1 MNFFKHFFVSALLL
15 PTLAFAGSNS
25 ATIVNSIPVRQQ
37 FTSMEQ
43 TCQDVVVHN
52 TGNNLL
58 GNLVGVAIG
67 AAIGHQFTTGSRG
80 ANRAIGGLIG
90 YQTAN
95 EYQNMPKTVNQCVS
109 QPVTRTSIVGYDVT
123 YKYKGKLYTQR
134 MDYDPGIGSV
144 VQVRLSIN

>member
-1 MNFFKHFFVSALLL
+1 MNCFKHFSVIALLL
-15 PTLAFAGSNS
+15 PTLAFAGGNN
-25 ATIVNSIPVRQQ
+25 ATIIKSIPVSQK

-43 TCQDVVVHN
+43 NCQEVTVHN

-67 AAIGHQFTTGSRG
+67 AAVGHQFTTGSRG
-80 ANRAIGGLIG
+80 VNRAIGGLIG

-95 EYQNMPKTVNQCVS
+95 EYQNMAKTVTQCTP
-109 QPVTRTSIVGYDVT
+109 QPVTRTSIIGYDVT
-123 YKYKGKLYTQR
+123 YQYKGKLYTQR
-134 MDYDPGIGSV
+134 MDYDPGVGSV